1 MSAKHSGPSGVDGPP
16 VSPTPSAGPVP
27 PGPFPSPGPT
37 AAPAPGSPA
46 ASRATPAGVSTA
58 AGEFPTRGTRAA
70 VVLSPGTN
78 GDVPVRAAGI
88 QLIGEAKGSGYREAP
103 SLVRRADGQTIQL
116 TRLLF
121 HVLEAI
127 DGARDMDGIAE
138 VASTRSG
145 RFITR
150 DNVRTLIEGQLLPL
164 GLLQLADGSQPEVRR
179 SDPLLGMR
187 FRYTVTDP
195 ERTRKLTAPFA
206 VLFNPLIVAVVAAG
220 FLASCWWVLMVKGL
234 ASATHDAFANP
245 WLLLLIF
252 AVTVLSAGF
261 HEFGHA
267 AAARRGGATPGAMGA
282 GLYLV
287 WPAFYTDVTD
297 SYRLGRGGRLRTDMG
312 GLYFNAIVAVATMG
326 VWWATGFDALLL
338 VVLTQIL
345 QMVRQLLPLV
355 RFDGYHIL
363 ADATGVPDL
372 FQRIRPTL
380 LGILPWR
387 WGKPEPEAQAL
398 KPWARAVI
406 TVWVLVTVPLLLLS
420 LVLMVVSFPRLL
432 GTAWASLQHQQALL
446 SGSLA
451 SGNFADG
458 AVRVLAIAAVVLPVV
473 GVVYMLLRLARQL
486 LTGLWTK
493 TRGKPLQR
501 ATAVA
506 AAGAVAAGLAWAWW
520 PLPDSYRPVQSY
532 ERGTLADATAAVY
545 PVLAGR
551 DGALHEGRTGQTV
564 ALWPDGT
571 ALPTREQ
578 PQLSLVLVPRQGAAP
593 ASAPGQTD
601 RTQPGPE
608 LRQPGQPGQP
618 GPGTADGDAAP
629 PSWVFPFDKPP
640 APEEDGNQALAVN
653 TTGGSVSYDV
663 AFALVWAEDGPVD
676 TRNEAYAFAS
686 CADCAAVAV
695 GFQVV
700 VIVGQAD
707 VVVPENLSAAANYNC
722 VRCLT
727 YALASQL
734 VLTLDGPLSTDGM
747 ARLNALW
754 QEIAEFGRTLQG
766 VPLSEIEERLS
777 AYKEQL
783 LEIIRTDPSAKP
795 QTGTSTTS
803 PGSSPSPGA
812 SGGAD
817 DAADPGSGSTPAA
830 PSPGVQSPGAASQG
844 LPSPGTT
851 ADPAVPT
858 PGTGTTPVPAVPAP
872 APTGAAPAPTATA
885 PASTAPASPAQDPAG
900 P

>member
-16 VSPTPSAGPVP
+16 VSTTPA
-27 PGPFPSPGPT
+27 PGVAPSPG
-37 AAPAPGSPA
+37 
-46 ASRATPAGVSTA
+46 SRAGVSTS
-58 AGEFPTRGTRAA
+58 AGSFPTQGTRAA
-70 VVLSPGTN
+70 VVISPDTN
-78 GDVPVRAAGI
+78 QGRVPVRADGI
-88 QLIGEAKGSGYREAP
+88 QLIGEANGSGYREAP

-116 TRLLF
+116 TGLLF
-121 HVLEAI
+121 QVLDSI
-127 DGARDMDGIAE
+127 DGVRDVDEIAE
-138 VASTRSG
+138 TASSRSG
-145 RFITR
+145 RLISA

-164 GLLQLADGSQPEVRR
+164 GLLQLADGSQPDVRR
-179 SDPLLGMR
+179 SNPLLGMR

-267 AAARRGGATPGAMGA
+267 AGARRGGATPGAMGA

-297 SYRLGRGGRLRTDMG
+297 SYRLGRGGRLRTDIG
-312 GLYFNAIVAVATMG
+312 GLYFNAMVAVATMG

-380 LGILPWR
+380 LGLLPWR
-387 WGKPEPEAQAL
+387 WGKPEAEAQAL

-406 TVWVLVTVPLLLLS
+406 TVWVLVTVPLLLVS

-432 GTAWASLQHQQALL
+432 ATAWASLQHQQALL

-451 SGNFADG
+451 EGNFADG
-458 AVRVLAIAAVVLPVV
+458 AVRLLAIAAVVLPVM
-473 GVVYMLLRLARQL
+473 GVAYMLLRLARQL
-486 LTGLWTK
+486 VTGLWAK
-493 TRGKPLQR
+493 TRGKAMQR
-501 ATAVA
+501 VTAIAVA
-506 AAGAVAAGLAWAWW
+506 GATAAGLAWAWW
-520 PLPDSYRPVQSY
+520 PLPDAYRPVQPY
-532 ERGTLADATAAVY
+532 ERGTLADATAAVL
-545 PVLAGR
+545 PALAGG
-551 DGALHEGRTGQTV
+551 DGALREGRTGQTV

-578 PQLSLVLVPRQGAAP
+578 PQLSMVLVPRQGAQPASTP
-593 ASAPGQTD
+593 GKPDQNPTDPGQGQGHASAPA
-601 RTQPGPE
+601 
-608 LRQPGQPGQP
+608 
-618 GPGTADGDAAP
+618 GTP
-629 PSWVFPFDKPP
+629 PSWVFPFDRPP
-640 APEEDGNQALAVN
+640 APEENGTQALAVN
-653 TTGGSVSYDV
+653 TTDGSVTYDV

-700 VIVGQAD
+700 LIVGQAD

-734 VLTLDGPLSTDGM
+734 VLTLDGPLSSDGM

-766 VPLSEIEERLS
+766 VPLSEIEGRLS
-777 AYKEQL
+777 AYKERL
-783 LEIIRTDPSAKP
+783 MEIVRTDPSGRP
-795 QTGTSTTS
+795 RTGTTPT
-803 PGSSPSPGA
+803 PGSSPSSGA
-812 SGGAD
+812 SDG
-817 DAADPGSGSTPAA
+817 ADPGPGSRPKEPT
-830 PSPGVQSPGAASQG
+830 PGVQSPGAPSPG
-844 LPSPGTT
+844 MPPGGRSPGEPSPGTT
-851 ADPAVPT
+851 ADPAAPA
-858 PGTGTTPVPAVPAP
+858 PGTGTTADPAVPAP
-872 APTGAAPAPTATA
+872 TPTGATPAPTTTA
-885 PASTAPASPAQDPAG
+885 PGSAASASPTPKVAAP
-900 P
+900 

>member
-16 VSPTPSAGPVP
+16 VSRTPP
-27 PGPFPSPGPT
+27 PAPSPGL
-37 AAPAPGSPA
+37 
-46 ASRATPAGVSTA
+46 TA
-58 AGEFPTRGTRAA
+58 AGESPARGARAA
-70 VVLSPGTN
+70 AVISPDAN
-78 GDVPVRAAGI
+78 GEVPVRAEGI

-127 DGARDMDGIAE
+127 DGVRGMDGIAE
-138 VASTRSG
+138 VASTQSG
-145 RFITR
+145 RLITG

-179 SDPLLGMR
+179 SNPLLGMR

-312 GLYFNAIVAVATMG
+312 GLYFNAIVAIATMG

-380 LGILPWR
+380 LGLLPWR

-458 AVRVLAIAAVVLPVV
+458 AVRVLAIAAVALPVV
-473 GVVYMLLRLARQL
+473 GLVYMLLRLARQL

-493 TRGKPLQR
+493 TRGRPLQR
-501 ATAVA
+501 ATALA
-506 AAGAVAAGLAWAWW
+506 AVGAVAAGLAWAWW
-520 PLPDSYRPVQSY
+520 PLPDTYRPVQPY

-545 PVLAGR
+545 PVLAGS
-551 DGALHEGRTGQTV
+551 DGTLHEGRTGQTV

-571 ALPTREQ
+571 KLPTREQ

-601 RTQPGPE
+601 PGKDQSQPPPDTD
-608 LRQPGQPGQP
+608 QS
-618 GPGTADGDAAP
+618 PGTATGDATP

-640 APEEDGNQALAVN
+640 APEKDGNQALAVN
-653 TTGGSVSYDV
+653 TANGSVSYDV
-663 AFALVWAEDGPVD
+663 AFALVWADDGPVD

-686 CADCAAVAV
+686 CTDCAAVAV

-700 VIVGQAD
+700 LIVGQAD

-747 ARLNALW
+747 ARLDALW

-766 VPLSEIEERLS
+766 VPLSEIEGRLS

-783 LEIIRTDPSAKP
+783 MEIIRTDPSAKP
-795 QTGTSTTS
+795 QTGTAPSQ
-803 PGSSPSPGA
+803 GSSPSPGA
-812 SGGAD
+812 SGGSAPG
-817 DAADPGSGSTPAA
+817 PGSQPGTPDQTASSGVQS
-830 PSPGVQSPGAASQG
+830 PSVQSPGAQSSGA
-844 LPSPGTT
+844 PPPGPT
-851 ADPAVPT
+851 ADPAVPA
-858 PGTGTTPVPAVPAP
+858 PGTGTTPVPAP
-872 APTGAAPAPTATA
+872 APTGGALDPAATA
-885 PASTAPASPAQDPAG
+885 PASAAPASPTQDTAG

>member
-16 VSPTPSAGPVP
+16 VSPTPTAGPAPSAG
-27 PGPFPSPGPT
+27 GT
-37 AAPAPGSPA
+37 AAAESP
-46 ASRATPAGVSTA
+46 TH
-58 AGEFPTRGTRAA
+58 GTRAA
-70 VVLSPGTN
+70 VVISRDTN
-78 GDVPVRAAGI
+78 GEVPVRAAGI

-127 DGARDMDGIAE
+127 DGVRDVDGIAE

-145 RFITR
+145 RLITG
-150 DNVRTLIEGQLLPL
+150 DNARTLIEGQLLPL

-206 VLFNPLIVAVVAAG
+206 VLFNPLIVAIVAAG
-220 FLASCWWVLMVKGL
+220 FLASCWWVLLVKGL

-312 GLYFNAIVAVATMG
+312 GLYFNAIVAIATMG

-380 LGILPWR
+380 LGMLPWR
-387 WGKPEPEAQAL
+387 WGKPEPQAKAL

-451 SGNFADG
+451 DGNFADG

-473 GVVYMLLRLARQL
+473 GVVYMLVRLARQL
-486 LTGLWTK
+486 IMGLWTK
-493 TRGKPLQR
+493 TRGRPLQR
-501 ATAVA
+501 ATALA
-506 AAGAVAAGLAWAWW
+506 AVGAVAASLAWAWW
-520 PLPDSYRPVQSY
+520 PLPDSYRPVQPY

-545 PVLAGR
+545 PATGGP

-571 ALPTREQ
+571 KLPTREQ
-578 PQLSLVLVPRQGAAP
+578 PQLSMVLVPRQGAAP
-593 ASAPGQTD
+593 ASAAGQTEPGQS
-601 RTQPGPE
+601 Q
-608 LRQPGQPGQP
+608 GQP
-618 GPGTADGDAAP
+618 GPDPDQSPGTATGDTTP

-653 TTGGSVSYDV
+653 TTDGSVRYDI

-686 CADCAAVAV
+686 CTDCAAVAV

-700 VIVGQAD
+700 LIVGQAD

-766 VPLSEIEERLS
+766 VPLSEIEGRLG

-783 LEIIRTDPSAKP
+783 MEIIRTDPSAKP
-795 QTGTSTTS
+795 QTGTGTPS
-803 PGSSPSPGA
+803 PGSPPSPGA
-812 SGGAD
+812 SGGS
-817 DAADPGSGSTPAA
+817 DPGSGSQPGEPTPGQPAA
-830 PSPGVQSPGAASQG
+830 PGVQSPGATSPGA
-844 LPSPGTT
+844 PSPGTT
-851 ADPAVPT
+851 PDPAVPA
-858 PGTGTTPVPAVPAP
+858 PGTGTTPVPTVPSP
-872 APTGAAPAPTATA
+872 APTGAAPAATD
-885 PASTAPASPAQDPAG
+885 PASPAPASPTQEAARP
-900 P
+900 